1 MRAASVLALLAALT
15 IAACGS
21 SSTKRTAPPAPAPT
35 GLTKAQYIAKAN
47 PLCAAAK
54 RLAPTKRIFALIGQF
69 PTPTA
74 EIARLLR
81 ETAQIVKQLDAHLS
95 ALAPPPADKAALS
108 TWIAQNAAVG
118 RLVSKAAGQVE
129 HNDLIAAIKTE
140 QDISTAGIDPLAF
153 AQSYGLSDCST
164 IGS

>member
-1 MRAASVLALLAALT
+1 MRAASVLALLAALM
-15 IAACGS
+15 IGACGS
-21 SSTKRTAPPAPAPT
+21 SSTKRTTAPTPTPT
-35 GLTKAQYIAKAN
+35 GLTKAQYVAKAN

-54 RLAPTKRIFALIGQF
+54 KRAPTKRIFALIGQF

-81 ETAQIVKQLDAHLS
+81 ETAQIVRALDAHLT
-95 ALAPPPADKAALS
+95 ALAPPPADKAAL
-108 TWIAQNAAVG
+108 TAWIAQNAAVG

-129 HNDLIAAIKTE
+129 RNDLIAAVRTE
-140 QDISTAGIDPLAF
+140 QDISTASIDPLTYAK
-153 AQSYGLSDCST
+153 AYGLGDCST

>member
-1 MRAASVLALLAALT
+1 MRATSVLALLAAVI

-21 SSTKRTAPPAPAPT
+21 SSNKSTRAPAPVAT

-54 RLAPTKRIFALIGQF
+54 KRAPTKRIFALIGQF

-74 EIARLLR
+74 EIARLLDQ
-81 ETAQIVKQLDAHLS
+81 TAQIVKQLDGQLT
-95 ALAPPPADKAALS
+95 ALAAPPADKAAL
-108 TWIAQNAAVG
+108 TQWIGQNAAVG
-118 RLVSKAAGQVE
+118 RLVSKAAGQVKRS
-129 HNDLIAAIKTE
+129 DLVGAVKTE
-140 QDISTAGIDPLAF
+140 QDISTAGIDPLTF
-153 AQSYGLSDCST
+153 AKGYGLSDCST